1 MASILQEAKAHAAF
15 SSLLARG
22 EQTQILLLE
31 ICGCL
36 SARQKSWTCRDH
48 HTPSRSSEIPGIR
61 QVQGKRGQRG

>member
-1 MASILQEAKAHAAF
+1 MASILQEAKAHTAF

-36 SARQKSWTCRDH
+36 SARYCFVPDLQA
-48 HTPSRSSEIPGIR
+48 SSHPKQEL
-61 QVQGKRGQRG
+61 